1 MARFISDTGV
11 LMRGHGDAAPQVSE
25 PSAMR
30 DTSNGY
36 AGSHSHNTYGADT
49 GTASGATLASAPTHS
64 ANGANG
70 MHGTNGTNGT
80 HGTMSD
86 RHTNRN
92 DLVAGIV
99 RSLGR
104 RLAVY
109 TALYHAALAE
119 QLGLNVTDLNALDL
133 ILELE
138 SITAGQLAELMG
150 VSSGGITTVIDRL
163 ERAGF
168 VEREKNPHDRR
179 MVMIHPIQ
187 ERCAQI
193 EQFLSSVSRELTAVS
208 AAYDQSELAA
218 IHDFLVQSI
227 RTLKSETFRLRFE
240 ADQDIAGLV
249 SNARNTS
256 PKT

>member
-11 LMRGHGDAAPQVSE
+11 LMRGHGESATQISE
-25 PSAMR
+25 PAAMR
-30 DTSNGY
+30 ETGNGFTN
-36 AGSHSHNTYGADT
+36 GHSHNTYGAESGAAAGAT
-49 GTASGATLASAPTHS
+49 STASPL
-64 ANGANG
+64 
-70 MHGTNGTNGT
+70 NGT

-92 DLVAGIV
+92 ELVAGIV

-109 TALYHAALAE
+109 TALYHSALAE

-179 MVMIHPIQ
+179 MVMIHPIE

-208 AAYDQSELAA
+208 AAYDHSELAA

-249 SNARNTS
+249 SNSRNATT
-256 PKT
+256 KI

>member
-1 MARFISDTGV
+1 MARFIPDTSV
-11 LMRGHGDAAPQVSE
+11 LMRSHGDSAPQRSE
-25 PSAMR
+25 PMAMR
-30 DTSNGY
+30 DTGNGFS
-36 AGSHSHNTYGADT
+36 ASHRHTPHGADS
-49 GTASGATLASAPTHS
+49 GAASGAASTASPFNAS
-64 ANGANG
+64 
-70 MHGTNGTNGT
+70 

-179 MVMIHPIQ
+179 MVMIHPI
-187 ERCAQI
+187 EARCAQI

-208 AAYDQSELAA
+208 AAYDHSELAA

-249 SNARNTS
+249 SHSRSTS
-256 PKT
+256 TKG

>member
-11 LMRGHGDAAPQVSE
+11 LMRGHGESAPQTSE
-25 PSAMR
+25 PLAMR
-30 DTSNGY
+30 ESGDGY
-36 AGSHSHNTYGADT
+36 VPRHSHNTYGADT
-49 GTASGATLASAPTHS
+49 GVASGATSTSAPS
-64 ANGANG
+64 
-70 MHGTNGTNGT
+70 HGTN
-80 HGTMSD
+80 GTMSD

-179 MVMIHPIQ
+179 MVMIHPIE

-208 AAYDQSELAA
+208 AAYDHSELAA

-249 SNARNTS
+249 SNTRGTS
-256 PKT
+256 SKT

>member
-1 MARFISDTGV
+1 MARFIPDTSV
-11 LMRGHGDAAPQVSE
+11 LMRGHGDCAPQLSE
-25 PSAMR
+25 PVAMR
-30 DTSNGY
+30 DTGNGFA
-36 AGSHSHNTYGADT
+36 AGHRHNTYGVDSGA
-49 GTASGATLASAPTHS
+49 ASGATSTASPLNTS
-64 ANGANG
+64 
-70 MHGTNGTNGT
+70 

-133 ILELE
+133 ILEIE

-179 MVMIHPIQ
+179 MVMIHPIE

-249 SNARNTS
+249 SNGRSAST
-256 PKT
+256 KV

>member
-1 MARFISDTGV
+1 MARFIIPDTGL
-11 LMRGHGDAAPQVSE
+11 LMRGHGESAAAGADPV
-25 PSAMR
+25 AMR
-30 DTSNGY
+30 ADRPSSASGT
-36 AGSHSHNTYGADT
+36 HNTYGASH
-49 GTASGATLASAPTHS
+49 AAPQS
-64 ANGANG
+64 NAQPNGA
-70 MHGTNGTNGT
+70 
-80 HGTMSD
+80 GTMTTD
-86 RHTNRN
+86 RHTNRT

-138 SITAGQLAELMG
+138 SVTAGQLAELMG

-179 MVMIHPIQ
+179 MVMIHPIE

-193 EQFLSSVSRELTAVS
+193 EQFLASISREITAVS
-208 AAYDQSELAA
+208 AAYDHNELAA

-249 SNARNTS
+249 ATHRPS
-256 PKT
+256 PLPKA

>member
-11 LMRGHGDAAPQVSE
+11 LMRGRGDSAPQISE
-25 PSAMR
+25 PVAMR
-30 DTSNGY
+30 ETGNGF
-36 AGSHSHNTYGADT
+36 ASSHSHNTYGTDSGAV
-49 GTASGATLASAPTHS
+49 SGATSTASPL
-64 ANGANG
+64 
-70 MHGTNGTNGT
+70 NGT

-92 DLVAGIV
+92 ELVAGIV

-179 MVMIHPIQ
+179 MVMIHPIE

-208 AAYDQSELAA
+208 AAYDHSELAA

-249 SNARNTS
+249 SNSRGAST
-256 PKT
+256 KV

>member
-1 MARFISDTGV
+1 MARFIPDTGV
-11 LMRGHGDAAPQVSE
+11 LMRGHGESAPQISE
-25 PSAMR
+25 PVAMCETG
-30 DTSNGY
+30 DGF
-36 AGSHSHNTYGADT
+36 AHCHSHHTYGTESSA
-49 GTASGATLASAPTHS
+49 ASGATSTASPLNA
-64 ANGANG
+64 
-70 MHGTNGTNGT
+70 T

-92 DLVAGIV
+92 ELVAGIV

-109 TALYHAALAE
+109 TALYHSALAE

-179 MVMIHPIQ
+179 MVMIHPI
-187 ERCAQI
+187 EARCAQI

-208 AAYDQSELAA
+208 AAYDHSELAA

-240 ADQDIAGLV
+240 ADQDIADLV
-249 SNARNTS
+249 SNSRGAST
-256 PKT
+256 KV

>member
-1 MARFISDTGV
+1 MARFISDTSV
-11 LMRGHGDAAPQVSE
+11 LMRGHGESAPPTSE
-25 PSAMR
+25 PVAMR
-30 DTSNGY
+30 ETGDGFVTRHTHTTFGTDAS
-36 AGSHSHNTYGADT
+36 AD
-49 GTASGATLASAPTHS
+49 SGATSGASPLNA
-64 ANGANG
+64 
-70 MHGTNGTNGT
+70 T

-92 DLVAGIV
+92 DLVSGIV

-179 MVMIHPIQ
+179 MVMVHPIE

-208 AAYDQSELAA
+208 AAYDHSELAA

-249 SNARNTS
+249 SNSRHS
-256 PKT
+256 PTQP

>member
-11 LMRGHGDAAPQVSE
+11 LMRGRGESAPQVSE
-25 PSAMR
+25 PVAMR
-30 DTSNGY
+30 ETGNGF
-36 AGSHSHNTYGADT
+36 ANGHSHNTYGTDT
-49 GTASGATLASAPTHS
+49 GAPSGATPTASPLNA
-64 ANGANG
+64 
-70 MHGTNGTNGT
+70 T

-109 TALYHAALAE
+109 TALYHSALAE

-179 MVMIHPIQ
+179 MVMIHPIE

-208 AAYDQSELAA
+208 AAYDHSELAA

-249 SNARNTS
+249 SQSRT
-256 PKT
+256 KV

>member
-1 MARFISDTGV
+1 MRETGNGFAN
-11 LMRGHGDAAPQVSE
+11 RHG
-25 PSAMR
+25 
-30 DTSNGY
+30 
-36 AGSHSHNTYGADT
+36 HNTYGTDSGA
-49 GTASGATLASAPTHS
+49 ASGATSTASQL
-64 ANGANG
+64 
-70 MHGTNGTNGT
+70 NGTQ
-80 HGTMSD
+80 GTMSD

-92 DLVAGIV
+92 ELVTGIV

-179 MVMIHPIQ
+179 MVMIHPIE

-208 AAYDQSELAA
+208 AAYDHSELAA

-249 SNARNTS
+249 SNSRGAST
-256 PKT
+256 KV

>member
-1 MARFISDTGV
+1 MARFRRETGLLLRSHGEPASAFSEPAAGRADT
-11 LMRGHGDAAPQVSE
+11 AAP
-25 PSAMR
+25 
-30 DTSNGY
+30 
-36 AGSHSHNTYGADT
+36 H
-49 GTASGATLASAPTHS
+49 AP
-64 ANGANG
+64 ND
-70 MHGTNGTNGT
+70 
-80 HGTMSD
+80 TMSD
-86 RHTNRN
+86 RHSNRN
-92 DLVAGIV
+92 DLVTGIV

-104 RLAVY
+104 RLSVY
-109 TALYHAALAE
+109 TALYHSALAE

-138 SITAGQLAELMG
+138 SVTAGQLAELMG

-179 MVMIHPIQ
+179 MVMIHPI
-187 ERCAQI
+187 ESRCAEI
-193 EQFLSSVSRELTAVS
+193 ETYLASISREITAVS
-208 AAYDQSELAA
+208 AAYDHNELAA

-249 SNARNTS
+249 TGAR
-256 PKT
+256 PKG

>member
-1 MARFISDTGV
+1 MARFIPDTSV
-11 LMRGHGDAAPQVSE
+11 LMRGHGDSALRLSE
-25 PSAMR
+25 PMAMR
-30 DTSNGY
+30 DTGNGF
-36 AGSHSHNTYGADT
+36 AADHRHNTHGAES
-49 GTASGATLASAPTHS
+49 GAASGATPPTSPLNAS
-64 ANGANG
+64 
-70 MHGTNGTNGT
+70 

-179 MVMIHPIQ
+179 MVMIHPI
-187 ERCAQI
+187 EARCAQI
-193 EQFLSSVSRELTAVS
+193 EQCLSSVSRELTAVS

-249 SNARNTS
+249 SHSRNAST
-256 PKT
+256 KV

>member
-11 LMRGHGDAAPQVSE
+11 LMRGRGESAPQVSE
-25 PSAMR
+25 PVAMR
-30 DTSNGY
+30 ETGNGF
-36 AGSHSHNTYGADT
+36 ANGHSDNTYGTDT
-49 GTASGATLASAPTHS
+49 GAPSGATPTASPLNA
-64 ANGANG
+64 
-70 MHGTNGTNGT
+70 T

-109 TALYHAALAE
+109 TALYHSALAE

-179 MVMIHPIQ
+179 MVMIHPIE

-208 AAYDQSELAA
+208 AAYDHSELAA

-249 SNARNTS
+249 SQSRT
-256 PKT
+256 KV

>member
-11 LMRGHGDAAPQVSE
+11 LMRGHGESAPQISE
-25 PSAMR
+25 PVAMR
-30 DTSNGY
+30 ETGNGFTN
-36 AGSHSHNTYGADT
+36 GHSHNTYGTESGA
-49 GTASGATLASAPTHS
+49 ASGATSTASPL
-64 ANGANG
+64 
-70 MHGTNGTNGT
+70 NGT

-92 DLVAGIV
+92 ELVAGIV

-109 TALYHAALAE
+109 TALYHSALAE

-179 MVMIHPIQ
+179 MVMIHPIE

-208 AAYDQSELAA
+208 AAYDHSELAA

-249 SNARNTS
+249 SNNRGAST
-256 PKT
+256 KV

>member
-1 MARFISDTGV
+1 MARFLSDTGV
-11 LMRGHGDAAPQVSE
+11 LMRGLGESASQYAE
-25 PSAMR
+25 PPAMR
-30 DTSNGY
+30 ET
-36 AGSHSHNTYGADT
+36 AGGVGARQSHNTYGADS
-49 GTASGATLASAPTHS
+49 GAASGATATASPLNA
-64 ANGANG
+64 
-70 MHGTNGTNGT
+70 T

-179 MVMIHPIQ
+179 MVMIHPIA

-208 AAYDQSELAA
+208 AAYDHSELAA

-249 SNARNTS
+249 SSARGPTS
-256 PKT
+256 KA

>member
-1 MARFISDTGV
+1 MARFISDTSV
-11 LMRGHGDAAPQVSE
+11 LMHGHGEPAPPTSGPV
-25 PSAMR
+25 AMR
-30 DTSNGY
+30 ETGDGFVTRHAHTTFGTD
-36 AGSHSHNTYGADT
+36 AGAD
-49 GTASGATLASAPTHS
+49 SGATSGASPLNA
-64 ANGANG
+64 A
-70 MHGTNGTNGT
+70 

-92 DLVAGIV
+92 DLVSGIV

-179 MVMIHPIQ
+179 MVMIHPIE

-193 EQFLSSVSRELTAVS
+193 EQFLSSISRELTAVS
-208 AAYDQSELAA
+208 AAYDHSELAA

-249 SNARNTS
+249 SSSRHS
-256 PKT
+256 PTKP

>member
-1 MARFISDTGV
+1 
-11 LMRGHGDAAPQVSE
+11 
-25 PSAMR
+25 
-30 DTSNGY
+30 
-36 AGSHSHNTYGADT
+36 
-49 GTASGATLASAPTHS
+49 
-64 ANGANG
+64 
-70 MHGTNGTNGT
+70 
-80 HGTMSD
+80 MSD

-92 DLVAGIV
+92 ELVAGIV

-109 TALYHAALAE
+109 TALYHSALAE

-179 MVMIHPIQ
+179 MVMIHPIE

-208 AAYDQSELAA
+208 AAYDHSELAA

-249 SNARNTS
+249 SNSRNATT
-256 PKT
+256 KI

>member
-1 MARFISDTGV
+1 MARFIPDTGL
-11 LMRGHGDAAPQVSE
+11 LMRGHGESATQMTEPAAIRE
-25 PSAMR
+25 PG
-30 DTSNGY
+30 NGTFS
-36 AGSHSHNTYGADT
+36 SHLHNTSGTDHGAAYGAT
-49 GTASGATLASAPTHS
+49 SSASQL
-64 ANGANG
+64 
-70 MHGTNGTNGT
+70 NGT

-179 MVMIHPIQ
+179 MVMIHPI
-187 ERCAQI
+187 ESRCAQI

-208 AAYDQSELAA
+208 AAYDHNELAA

-249 SNARNTS
+249 STARPAPART
-256 PKT
+256 

>member
-1 MARFISDTGV
+1 MARFLSDTGV
-11 LMRGHGDAAPQVSE
+11 LMRGHGESAPQGAE
-25 PSAMR
+25 PLAMR
-30 DTSNGY
+30 DTGSSGSHY
-36 AGSHSHNTYGADT
+36 AGPQTHNTFGAES
-49 GTASGATLASAPTHS
+49 GTASPNGSNGTNAT
-64 ANGANG
+64 NGAN
-70 MHGTNGTNGT
+70 
-80 HGTMSD
+80 GTMSD

-179 MVMIHPIQ
+179 MVMIHPI
-187 ERCAQI
+187 EEKCAQI

-208 AAYDQSELAA
+208 AAYDHSELAA

-249 SNARNTS
+249 SSGRGNAS
-256 PKT
+256 KS

>member
-11 LMRGHGDAAPQVSE
+11 LMRGHGESAPQTSE
-25 PSAMR
+25 PLAMR
-30 DTSNGY
+30 DAGNGY
-36 AGSHSHNTYGADT
+36 APSRHTYGTDT
-49 GTASGATLASAPTHS
+49 DAASAPVPT
-64 ANGANG
+64 GAPA
-70 MHGTNGTNGT
+70 HATNGTNGT

-179 MVMIHPIQ
+179 MVMIHPIE

-208 AAYDQSELAA
+208 AAYDHSELAA

-249 SNARNTS
+249 SNTRGTS
-256 PKT
+256 SKT